1 MTVGGDNRYNSRFA
15 DKGQEY
21 PQFWHSS
28 RSRRF
33 VFQSLVDYIS
43 RAIIIETFMSVLPI
57 YTYGAPVLRKKAHPV
72 KQVTDDVVAL
82 IMDMFETMR
91 KAGGIGLAATQV
103 GEVQRVVVIDV
114 SETEG
119 LTDVK
124 PFSMINPEVL
134 EQTGSVR
141 IEEGCL
147 SIPDVRDEVDR
158 AERIRIRFRDSNF
171 DEVEAEVSGLLAR
184 VILHEIDHL
193 NGVLFLD
200 HLAPQRKTVHQEKL
214 KQIQRG
220 EMEVSYPVVTAA
232 DVTV

>member
-1 MTVGGDNRYNSRFA
+1 
-15 DKGQEY
+15 
-21 PQFWHSS
+21 
-28 RSRRF
+28 
-33 VFQSLVDYIS
+33 
-43 RAIIIETFMSVLPI
+43 MSVLPI

-72 KQVTDDVVAL
+72 KQVTDDVVGL

-119 LTDVK
+119 LADVK

-134 EQTGSVR
+134 EQSGSVR

-158 AERIRIRFRDSNF
+158 AERIRIHFRDSNF

-200 HLAPQRKTVHQEKL
+200 HLTPQRKTVHQEKL